1 MPKFEFFRGSLFLCL
16 KIGHNR
22 LCMGASSNPSFRLKP
37 KSQIW
42 EVSFREN
49 KTLKKR
55 SKNRN
60 FDFFLRTI
68 KLFVEKNAAAAY
80 AWELFV
86 TFSIRRIRNL
96 RFVNVV
102 FDKIQ
107 KNSENSLKIKN
118 LSFLSAINFFVKKS
132 A

>member
-1 MPKFEFFRGSLFLCL
+1 MYGSFQQPVFSIETKISDLGSQFQRKQNFEKTVKKSKFL
-16 KIGHNR
+16 I
-22 LCMGASSNPSFRLKP
+22 
-37 KSQIW
+37 
-42 EVSFREN
+42 
-49 KTLKKR
+49 
-55 SKNRN
+55 
-60 FDFFLRTI
+60 FLRTI

-86 TFSIRRIRNL
+86 TFSIRRIRNP

-107 KNSENSLKIKN
+107 KNSENRLKIKN